1 MYYSHRCTFLQGGYA
16 PAMLGMDG
24 LSGER
29 RKPASEDR
37 PEAASSDRGEC
48 VEIDMRQN
56 PRLARS
62 ARQLV
67 PLPQR
72 LAVITPTGGR
82 WNGRRG
88 IARADLEFAPPTP
101 PPPPVSQRLLSWP
114 SSACRHHP
122 VSTLTA
128 EGGPGSCP
136 ITDMPG
142 ADPTVDQRM
151 PGPITALPVANA

>member
-1 MYYSHRCTFLQGGYA
+1 
-16 PAMLGMDG
+16 MLGMDG

-29 RKPASEDR
+29 RKLASEDR
-37 PEAASSDRGEC
+37 LEAASSNRGEC

-82 WNGRRG
+82 CSGRRA

-101 PPPPVSQRLLSWP
+101 PPVSQ
-114 SSACRHHP
+114 
-122 VSTLTA
+122 
-128 EGGPGSCP
+128 
-136 ITDMPG
+136 
-142 ADPTVDQRM
+142 
-151 PGPITALPVANA
+151 